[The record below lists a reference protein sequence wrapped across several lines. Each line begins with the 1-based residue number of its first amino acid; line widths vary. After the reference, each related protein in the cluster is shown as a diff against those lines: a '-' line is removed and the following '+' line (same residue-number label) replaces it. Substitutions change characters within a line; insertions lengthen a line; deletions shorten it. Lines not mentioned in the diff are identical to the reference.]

1 MRTTARSAAATPAAP
16 SEPPEGD
23 PALAAEAGPQQ
34 DDLPPTG
41 EPDHDAR
48 RGRIAE
54 RAYRLAEQRG
64 FAPGSELDDWLAAEA
79 QERDDGDR

>member
-16 SEPPEGD
+16 SEQPEGK
-23 PALAAEAGPQQ
+23 PALMAEAGPQ
-34 DDLPPTG
+34 DDLPAAG
-41 EPDHDAR
+41 EPNDDAR

-79 QERDDGDR
+79 EERNDADR